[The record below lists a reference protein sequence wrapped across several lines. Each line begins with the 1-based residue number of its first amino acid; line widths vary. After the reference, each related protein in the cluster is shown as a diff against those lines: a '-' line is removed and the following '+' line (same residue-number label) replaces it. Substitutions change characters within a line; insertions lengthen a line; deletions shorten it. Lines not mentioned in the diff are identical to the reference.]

1 MAEHDEH
8 ILRILRRKQVEVRTG
23 LSRSTIYAMIPDG
36 SFPAPVTLGA
46 KAVGWL
52 QNEVEEWI
60 TERIRA
66 SRSDRSEKAL
76 RAPIA
81 NRNRHPS
88 RKPQHEGASLRHRR
102 IKPFLVREGFGGQR

>member
-23 LSRSTIYAMIPDG
+23 LSRSTIYAMIRDG
-36 SFPAPVTLGA
+36 SFPAPVALGA

-52 QNEVEEWI
+52 QSEVEGWI
-60 TERIRA
+60 SERIRA
-66 SRSDRSEKAL
+66 SRSDRSEKTL

-81 NRNRHPS
+81 NRDRHPS
-88 RKPQHEGASLRHRR
+88 RKPQHA
-102 IKPFLVREGFGGQR
+102 PAAVAP

>member
-23 LSRSTIYAMIPDG
+23 LSRSTIYAMIRDG
-36 SFPAPVTLGA
+36 SFPAPVALGA

-66 SRSDRSEKAL
+66 NRSDRPEETL
-76 RAPIA
+76 RRRSPLGIVTRRAKRSARP
-81 NRNRHPS
+81 HDEQDGP
-88 RKPQHEGASLRHRR
+88 GAA
-102 IKPFLVREGFGGQR
+102 V